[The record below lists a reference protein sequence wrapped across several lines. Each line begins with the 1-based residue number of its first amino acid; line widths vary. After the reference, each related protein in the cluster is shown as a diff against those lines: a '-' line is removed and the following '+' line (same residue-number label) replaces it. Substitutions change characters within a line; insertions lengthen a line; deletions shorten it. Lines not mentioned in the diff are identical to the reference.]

1 MKSKLLKIKIINQSQ
16 NYFYYLKKINHYFLI
31 KYLKKVLLIIYY
43 INKEVKPHL
52 NISNYLL
59 FHINLLVLK

>member
-43 INKEVKPHL
+43 INQEVKPHL
-52 NISNYLL
+52 SVSNYLL